1 MSDIYD
7 LAILGGGPAGI
18 TAAIYASRARL
29 NTIWIDKN
37 FAPGGQ
43 VTATYEVDNYREC
56 RGYRAWISGKLRGA
70 CPEAGIGTAARED
83 PFPGNISGR
92 SRRFAQKS
100 MNIRRSSDPC
110 IWGRAPEAGYPGRG

>member
-43 VTATYEVDNYREC
+43 VTATYAVDNYP
-56 RGYRAWISGKLRGA
+56 GMPGISGHGSRRSLWGA
-70 CPEAGIGTAARED
+70 CPETGIGTAARED
-83 PFPGNISGR
+83 TFPGKYF
-92 SRRFAQKS
+92 RRDQDDSYKKA
-100 MNIRRSSDPC
+100 
-110 IWGRAPEAGYPGRG
+110 

>member
-43 VTATYEVDNYREC
+43 VTATYAVDNYP
-56 RGYRAWISGKLRGA
+56 GMPGIS
-70 CPEAGIGTAARED
+70 GIGTAARED
-83 PFPGNISGR
+83 SFLGKYF
-92 SRRFAQKS
+92 RRDQDDSYKKA
-100 MNIRRSSDPC
+100 
-110 IWGRAPEAGYPGRG
+110 

>member
-56 RGYRAWISGKLRGA
+56 RGYRAWISEKPSVSMPGSWDWNRSERRSFPWK
-70 CPEAGIGTAARED
+70 I
-83 PFPGNISGR
+83 FPGDQDDSHKK
-92 SRRFAQKS
+92 A
-100 MNIRRSSDPC
+100 
-110 IWGRAPEAGYPGRG
+110 

>member
-37 FAPGGQ
+37 FAPGGHLWE
-43 VTATYEVDNYREC
+43 TC
-56 RGYRAWISGKLRGA
+56 RVEG
-70 CPEAGIGTAARED
+70 
-83 PFPGNISGR
+83 
-92 SRRFAQKS
+92 
-100 MNIRRSSDPC
+100 
-110 IWGRAPEAGYPGRG
+110 GYPGEWFYSGWSDREYV

>member
-43 VTATYEVDNYREC
+43 VTATYAVDNYPP
-56 RGYRAWISGKLRGA
+56 S
-70 CPEAGIGTAARED
+70 T
-83 PFPGNISGR
+83 
-92 SRRFAQKS
+92 
-100 MNIRRSSDPC
+100 
-110 IWGRAPEAGYPGRG
+110 

>member
-43 VTATYEVDNYREC
+43 VTATYAVDNYPGMPGDIGHGSR
-56 RGYRAWISGKLRGA
+56 RSLWGT
-70 CPEAGIGTAARED
+70 CPEAGLGTAARED
-83 PFPGNISGR
+83 SFLENISGEIQDD
-92 SRRFAQKS
+92 S
-100 MNIRRSSDPC
+100 
-110 IWGRAPEAGYPGRG
+110 

>member
-43 VTATYEVDNYREC
+43 ITATYEVDNYPGLPGMN
-56 RGYRAWISGKLRGA
+56 GYELGMKFRSHADAL
-70 CPEAGIGTAARED
+70 EAKFQIAEVKDIIIEETR
-83 PFPGNISGR
+83 
-92 SRRFAQKS
+92 
-100 MNIRRSSDPC
+100 
-110 IWGRAPEAGYPGRG
+110 